1 MPDVFA
7 SSTEIFTAAVGQLA
21 VSYLGVIGVIIAL
34 GFGFHFLWKIV
45 GKGKRAVK

>member
-7 SSTEIFTAAVGQLA
+7 SSTAIFTTSVGQLA
-21 VSYLGVIGVIIAL
+21 VAYLGVIGTIIAL

-45 GKGKRAVK
+45 SKGKRAVK